1 MIKWT
6 TIRNIGN
13 LYLQITY
20 LLDITTAIVVSFYQ
34 RTPLHLAARE
44 GRDDTVECLVDQGA
58 DICVTD
64 NHGVQNVTT
73 DDII

>member
-1 MIKWT
+1 MS
-6 TIRNIGN
+6 N
-13 LYLQITY
+13 YLTSHFY
-20 LLDITTAIVVSFYQ
+20 CLYQ

-44 GRDDTVECLVDQGA
+44 GCDDTVECLVEQGA
-58 DICVTD
+58 DIFVTD